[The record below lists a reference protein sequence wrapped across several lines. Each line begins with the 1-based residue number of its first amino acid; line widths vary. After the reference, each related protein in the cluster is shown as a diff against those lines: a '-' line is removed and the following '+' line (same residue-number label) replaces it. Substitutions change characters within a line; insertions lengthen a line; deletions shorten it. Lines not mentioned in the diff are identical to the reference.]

1 MTDLRVP
8 GQDPSVQL
16 DGTGPTLPSED
27 AGFRAL
33 FHREA
38 GYVWATLRRLG
49 VHPSDVEDVTQ
60 EVMLRVFRLQGDY
73 DPSRPLRPWIFGIA
87 HRVAAEWRRHRR
99 RHPEDPTDFDDRD
112 LASTQGDAEAAVAA
126 RQAKALVER
135 ALLAVEV
142 DRRAVFILHDLEG
155 CPAPDIART
164 LEIPVNTAY
173 SRLRLARE
181 EFRAEVA
188 RLHSGR
194 TGR

>member
-1 MTDLRVP
+1 MTDLRGP
-8 GQDPSVQL
+8 GQDPSVQR
-16 DGTGPTLPSED
+16 DGTGSALPSED

-112 LASTQGDAEAAVAA
+112 LASTQGDAEATVAA

-135 ALLAVEV
+135 ALLAVEI

>member
-1 MTDLRVP
+1 MQRERSEIV
-8 GQDPSVQL
+8 
-16 DGTGPTLPSED
+16 LPSED
-27 AGFRAL
+27 ARFREL
-33 FHREA
+33 FRREA
-38 GYVWATLRRLG
+38 GYVWASLRRLG
-49 VHPSDVEDVTQ
+49 VHPSEVEDVTQ
-60 EVMLRVFRLQGDY
+60 EVMLRVFRLLGDY
-73 DPSRPLRPWIFGIA
+73 DPARPLRPWIFGIA
-87 HRVAAEWRRHRR
+87 HRVASEWRRHRR
-99 RHPEDPTDFDDRD
+99 RHPEDPTAFEDRE
-112 LASTQGDAEAAVAA
+112 LVSGAGDAEAELAA
-126 RQAKALVER
+126 RQAKAMVER

-155 CPAPDIART
+155 CPVPEIART

>member
-1 MTDLRVP
+1 MQRDGP
-8 GQDPSVQL
+8 GPA
-16 DGTGPTLPSED
+16 LPSED

-49 VHPSDVEDVTQ
+49 VHPADVEDVTQ
-60 EVMLRVFRLQGDY
+60 EVMLRVFRLQGEY

>member
-1 MTDLRVP
+1 MTDLRAP
-8 GQDPSVQL
+8 GQEPSVQR
-16 DGTGPTLPSED
+16 DGTGPALPSED

-60 EVMLRVFRLQGDY
+60 EVMLRVFRLQGEY

-99 RHPEDPTDFDDRD
+99 RHPEDPTAFEDRD
-112 LASTQGDAEAAVAA
+112 LVSTRGDAEAEVAA

>member
-1 MTDLRVP
+1 MTDLRAP
-8 GQDPSVQL
+8 GQEPSVQR
-16 DGTGPTLPSED
+16 DGTGPALPSED

-60 EVMLRVFRLQGDY
+60 EVMLRVFRLQGEY

-99 RHPEDPTDFDDRD
+99 RHPEDPTAFEDRD
-112 LASTQGDAEAAVAA
+112 LVSTHGDAEAEVAA

>member
-1 MTDLRVP
+1 
-8 GQDPSVQL
+8 
-16 DGTGPTLPSED
+16 
-27 AGFRAL
+27 
-33 FHREA
+33 
-38 GYVWATLRRLG
+38 
-49 VHPSDVEDVTQ
+49 
-60 EVMLRVFRLQGDY
+60 
-73 DPSRPLRPWIFGIA
+73 
-87 HRVAAEWRRHRR
+87 
-99 RHPEDPTDFDDRD
+99 
-112 LASTQGDAEAAVAA
+112 VAA

>member
-1 MTDLRVP
+1 VTDLRVP
-8 GQDPSVQL
+8 GQDPSVQR

>member
-1 MTDLRVP
+1 MTDLRAP
-8 GQDPSVQL
+8 GQDPSVQR
-16 DGTGPTLPSED
+16 DGTGPALPSED

-60 EVMLRVFRLQGDY
+60 EVMLRVFRLQGEY

-99 RHPEDPTDFDDRD
+99 RHPEDPTAFEDRD
-112 LASTQGDAEAAVAA
+112 LVSTRGDAEAEVAA

-142 DRRAVFILHDLEG
+142 DHRAVFILHDLEG

-194 TGR
+194 TSR